1 MTREEV
7 IKELKIKITNSEQFK
22 LVTDNS
28 PGFYM
33 GFESKGDM
41 LFEMEKGLEDIDT
54 DRKIGIDTAF
64 LTGSLTKPILQDF
77 FLNLDIDIQEKK
89 VSSFIKCDH
98 PELKIAHLLEHRNG
112 LIDLFEYMNKD
123 EFNKISLR
131 ELSNIILSKKLK
143 FRPGQKREY
152 SNSGYVIL
160 SRIIEIVFKKEYQDV
175 LRDYYIKKGIDFDF
189 GPYPLKK
196 TPSHYISKKHFVEF
210 YRIHYRN
217 KSLKFDFDPQ
227 NTEPWKVS
235 SQYVFDKNK
244 LIKIPVNKYY
254 CGWGAGSLI
263 ARPKQYLKFINKT
276 NYKKA
281 LIKCESPYGVG
292 YYHAGA
298 STGVST
304 FFFHIEKYD
313 LNVILF
319 ANFENY
325 DYKCFPN
332 CITETFSWHEY

>member
-7 IKELKIKITNSEQFK
+7 MDELKNKIETSDQFK
-22 LVTDNS
+22 LVTDDS
-28 PGFYM
+28 PGLYM
-33 GFESKGDM
+33 GFESKGKI
-41 LFEMEKGLEDIDT
+41 LFEIKKGLTNVENGNKIDIDS
-54 DRKIGIDTAF
+54 IF
-64 LTGSLTKPILQDF
+64 LTASLTKPVLKDF
-77 FLNLDIDIQEKK
+77 FLELDIQDKK
-89 VSSFIKCDH
+89 VCSFIKCDH
-98 PELKIAHLLEHRNG
+98 PQLNIGHLLEHRSG
-112 LIDLFEYMNKD
+112 LIDHLEYMNKD

-131 ELSNIILSKKLK
+131 ELSNIILSKKIK

-152 SNSGYVIL
+152 CNSGYEL
-160 SRIIEIVFKKEYQDV
+160 LARIIEIVFKKEYQDV
-175 LRDYYIKKGIDFDF
+175 LRDYYKKKKIEFNF
-189 GPYPLKK
+189 GPNSLKE

-210 YRIHYRN
+210 ERIHYRN
-217 KSLKFDFDPQ
+217 KSLKFDFDTQ
-227 NTEPWKVS
+227 HIRPWTVS

-244 LIKIPVNKYY
+244 LIKIPINKYY
-254 CGWGAGSLI
+254 CGYGDGSLI
-263 ARPKQYLKFINKT
+263 SSPRQYLKFINTT
-276 NYKKA
+276 NYKKI